1 MCANYII
8 QQCTAAF
15 EWTGKQRCGDIRASF
30 RRGTESGGNLRLD
43 WTVREW
49 SNFQTDQQKSFKI
62 YSFTPKLFNLTGQL
76 IFFLH

>member
-1 MCANYII
+1 MCANHII

-15 EWTGKQRCGDIRASF
+15 EWTGKQRCGGIRASF

-43 WTVREW
+43 WTVREG

-62 YSFTPKLFNLTGQL
+62 YSFTPKLLNLTGQL